1 MLRGNAFSNKV
12 VSMKERKRQI
22 RGHESSHGPRLIAS
36 PIARERYNNTGASIV
51 LSPIKS
57 FNYAARR
64 SPFDRSSNSLCSE
77 SGQCN
82 SCPRNFPII
91 SFSASLRVATREK
104 LDVFRCDARAR
115 VTGKLL
121 LASFQLTKALAG
133 YPNIE
138 VLVTAWIVIQ
148 GTVDRFNTWI
158 WIWFDI
164 RVFRYPGFFR
174 DYSNM
179 KNFYLNSDQ
188 REQERNLFDIAD

>member
-36 PIARERYNNTGASIV
+36 PIASERYNNTGASIV

-138 VLVTAWIVIQ
+138 VLVTA
-148 GTVDRFNTWI
+148 
-158 WIWFDI
+158 
-164 RVFRYPGFFR
+164 
-174 DYSNM
+174 
-179 KNFYLNSDQ
+179 
-188 REQERNLFDIAD
+188 